1 MAMNIVLLNTHS
13 TLNSGDAAIV
23 LSQVRF
29 LRKFYAAPEITLTS
43 RTPEIDR
50 RFYKPLGLRVLPPLT
65 PAPSVDAGLARKIG
79 RSSRSLLDWKDKRAL
94 WEALRGAD
102 LVISSG
108 GGYFYSSRRYF
119 PGPMFLQ
126 NYAHIRAARLLGR
139 PLVFFPQSFGP
150 LFSPAAA
157 RLLKSALSGGNV
169 VKILARER
177 ASFDALARLLA
188 GTGGRDKIGLCPD
201 MALDPEG
208 YRAFSADSPVDL
220 SALPRPVVAMTLRQ
234 WDFPEDRGCGEA
246 KGRRAA
252 YLRAMADACRHVA
265 LAMGGTIVI
274 FPQSRGPGVFEDDR
288 IISGLF
294 RERLAGD
301 IPEGRLILAALPD
314 SAAPASILG
323 LLSQADL
330 VIATRFHSALFG
342 LIAGI
347 PVISIG
353 YQPKAGGIMNWLKLG
368 RYHLEINRL
377 RAEEILGLAREILDD
392 AAGVRHLIRTNVSVL
407 QGELRATLRTALE
420 ACPTGNAHESS
431 AGQ

>member
-1 MAMNIVLLNTHS
+1 MNIVLLNTHS

-29 LRKFYAAPEITLTS
+29 LREFYADPEITLTS

-50 RFYKPLGLRVLPPLT
+50 NLYGPLGLYVLPPLT
-65 PAPSVDAGLARKIG
+65 PAPSVYAGLARKTG
-79 RSSRSLLDWKDKRAL
+79 RSARNLLAWKDKRAL
-94 WEALRGAD
+94 WEVLRRAD

-108 GGYFYSSRRYF
+108 GGYFYSSRRHF

-126 NYAHIRAARLLGR
+126 NYAHIRVARLLGR
-139 PLVFFPQSFGP
+139 PLIFFPQSFGP

-157 RLLKSALSGGNV
+157 RLLKSALGGGNV

-177 ASFDALARLLA
+177 ASFDAVAGLLA

-208 YRAFSADSPVDL
+208 YRTFSSGTPVDL
-220 SALPRPVVAMTLRQ
+220 SALPRPVVAVTLRR
-234 WDFPEDRGCGEA
+234 WDFPGARGGGEVRV
-246 KGRRAA
+246 RRAA
-252 YLRAMADACRHVA
+252 YLQAMADACRHVA
-265 LAMGGTIVI
+265 LAMGGSIVI
-274 FPQSRGPGVFEDDR
+274 FPQSRGPGIFEDDR
-288 IISGLF
+288 IISGML

-301 IPEGRLILAALPD
+301 IPGDRLVSVALPD
-314 SAAPASILG
+314 SAAPATILG
-323 LLSQADL
+323 LLSQTDL
-330 VIATRFHSALFG
+330 IVATRFHSAIFG

-353 YQPKAGGIMNWLKLG
+353 YQPKAGGIMAWLKLG
-368 RYHLEINRL
+368 HFSLEIDRI
-377 RAEEILGLAREILDD
+377 RAEEIIGLAGEILDD
-392 AAGVRHLIRTNVSVL
+392 ANGVRKVIRTNVSVL
-407 QGELRATLRTALE
+407 QGELRGTLRTALA
-420 ACPTGNAHESS
+420 ACPTGNAHESP